1 MDVIVVA
8 LGEMTE
14 PLRLAMLV
22 VGVCTGLII
31 GVIPGLGGLFGMALL
46 IPLSFG
52 LDSYSAIALLLGMAS
67 VTTTS
72 DTIPAVLIGVPG
84 TVGAMATV
92 IDGHALAKR
101 GEAGRAL
108 GAAYSASLLGGLFGA
123 FVLAVSLPL
132 LKPLVLMLRTPD
144 FLAITLLGLSLVALL
159 VGRDPLKGFAAAGAG
174 LVLSFVGLDDQ
185 TAAHR
190 WTFGQVYLW
199 DGLPLGAVFLGL
211 FGVPEVAAIMSRK
224 SIAEPGSAVTTG
236 VRDGIVET
244 LREWRL
250 VLQCSGI
257 GALLGALPGV
267 GLSVVSWIA
276 YGFAKRN
283 RGDGPEF
290 GEGNIRGVIGP
301 ESANNANEGGSLIP
315 TIALGIPGGAGTALL
330 LGALI
335 VHGIVPGPHMLE
347 ANASVTVAM
356 IFSLAAANVVGAG
369 ICLALS
375 NPLSKVATVGSH
387 IIAPIALVFVI
398 LGAFQS
404 SASVEDVVVL
414 ACFGLVGMF
423 MKARGWPR
431 PALALGFVLG
441 ELVERNFFLSWQ
453 IFGWSTFVRPSFVL
467 VVLLLAFQVAWR
479 LVGRGKA
486 AQPAAPEQRGGFWS
500 AVVVFAFAGYIL
512 LTARSLPAEAALF
525 PSITAVF
532 LVIVAMFMLVRAV
545 APASGGSVAEAQG
558 GVAADP
564 LMTRPGAAVVMGI
577 PAFLAGLFLFGPLL
591 SSGLLVA
598 ATMRWGGE
606 TPARSAAAGV
616 IVATVVHLVFDRLI
630 STPWPR
636 SLLDVALSA
645 FA

>member
-1 MDVIVVA
+1 MDVILAA
-8 LGEMTE
+8 LAEMME
-14 PLRLAMLV
+14 PLRLVMLL

-46 IPLSFG
+46 IPMSFG
-52 LDSYSAIALLLGMAS
+52 LDPYSAIALLLGMSS

-92 IDGHALAKR
+92 IDGHALAKQNQ
-101 GEAGRAL
+101 AGRAL

-123 FVLAVSLPL
+123 FVLAVSLPI

-174 LVLSFVGLDDQ
+174 VILSFVGVDDQ

-190 WTFGQVYLW
+190 WTFGQIYLW
-199 DGLPLGAVFLGL
+199 EGLPLGALFLGL
-211 FGVPEVAAIMSRK
+211 FGIPEVASIMSRK
-224 SIAEPGSAVTTG
+224 SVAEPGATVTTG
-236 VRDGIVET
+236 VRDGIWNT

-276 YGFAKRN
+276 YGFAKRK

-301 ESANNANEGGSLIP
+301 ESANNANDGGSLIP

-356 IFSLAAANVVGAG
+356 IFSLAMANVVGAG

-375 NPLSKVATVGSH
+375 NPLSRIASVGSH

-404 SASVEDVVVL
+404 SASVHDVVVL
-414 ACFGLVGMF
+414 LCFGVVGMV

-453 IFGWSTFVRPSFVL
+453 IFGWSTFVRPSFLL
-467 VVLLLAFQVAWR
+467 VVVLLAFQIGWNLTAR
-479 LVGRGKA
+479 SRRGIA
-486 AQPAAPEQRGGFWS
+486 AVPVVPRSLWS
-500 AVVVFAFAGYIL
+500 AFAVFAFAGCVL
-512 LTARSLPAEAALF
+512 LTAQALPPAAALF

-532 LVIVAMFMLVRAV
+532 LLIVAVLMLFSALMQAR
-545 APASGGSVAEAQG
+545 SGGIAAAGGSPVAEP
-558 GVAADP
+558 V
-564 LMTRPGAAVVMGI
+564 MTWASATVVMGI
-577 PAFLAGLFLFGPLL
+577 PVFLAGLFLFGPLL
-591 SSGLLVA
+591 SSGILVA
-598 ATMRWGGE
+598 ATMFRGGE
-606 TPARSAAAGV
+606 NLARSASAGT
-616 IVATVVHLVFDRLI
+616 IVALVVHLIFDRLI

-636 SLLDVALSA
+636 NLLETVWSA

>member
-1 MDVIVVA
+1 MDIIGAA
-8 LGEMTE
+8 LAEMLE
-14 PLRLAMLV
+14 PLRLAMLF
-22 VGVCTGLII
+22 VGVCTGLLI

-52 LDSYSAIALLLGMAS
+52 LDTYSAIALLLGMSS

-84 TVGAMATV
+84 TVGSMATV
-92 IDGHALAKR
+92 IDGHALAR
-101 GEAGRAL
+101 RNEAGRAL

-123 FVLAVSLPL
+123 VILAASLPL
-132 LKPLVLMLRTPD
+132 LKPLLLMLRTPD

-174 LVLSFVGLDDQ
+174 LILSFVGVDNQ

-199 DGLPLGAVFLGL
+199 EGLPLGALFLGL
-211 FGVPEVAAIMSRK
+211 FGIPEVASMMSRK
-224 SIAEPGSAVTTG
+224 AIADRG
-236 VRDGIVET
+236 VLVVGGVSEGIRNT

-276 YGFAKRN
+276 YGFARRH
-283 RGDGPEF
+283 RGSGPDF

-356 IFSLAAANVVGAG
+356 IFSLAVANVFGAG

-375 NPLSKVATVGSH
+375 NPLSRVATVGSH
-387 IIAPIALVFVI
+387 IIGPIALVFVI

-404 SASVEDVVVL
+404 SASVQDIVVL
-414 ACFGLVGMF
+414 LCFGIVGML
-423 MKARGWPR
+423 MKAREWPR

-453 IFGWSTFVRPSFVL
+453 IFGWSTFLRPSFLL
-467 VVLLLAFQVAWR
+467 VALLLAGQILWH
-479 LVGRGKA
+479 LSGRGRRGSA
-486 AQPAAPEQRGGFWS
+486 LPSSPPGSVWNAILVFSIGGF
-500 AVVVFAFAGYIL
+500 VL
-512 LTARSLPAEAALF
+512 LTAQSLPAEAALF
-525 PSITAVF
+525 PSMTAVF
-532 LVIVAMFMLVRAV
+532 LLLVAAVMLVGALIRRRGEGATV
-545 APASGGSVAEAQG
+545 VPASPPQ
-558 GVAADP
+558 DP
-564 LMTRPGAAVVMGI
+564 VLTPAGAAVVIGV
-577 PAFLAGLFLFGPLL
+577 PGFLAGLFLVGPLL
-591 SSGLLVA
+591 SSGLLVG

-606 TPARSAAAGV
+606 SLARSALGGSL
-616 IVATVVHLVFDRLI
+616 VALVVHLVFDRLI

-636 SLLDVALSA
+636 SMLEMAWSALV
-645 FA
+645 

>member
-1 MDVIVVA
+1 MDVVMAA
-8 LGEMTE
+8 LAEMLE
-14 PLRLAMLV
+14 PLRLAMLL
-22 VGVCTGLII
+22 VGVCAGLVI
-31 GVIPGLGGLFGMALL
+31 GVIPGIGGLFGMALL

-52 LDSYSAIALLLGMAS
+52 LDSYSAIALLLGMSS

-84 TVGAMATV
+84 TVGSMATV

-101 GEAGRAL
+101 NEAGRAL
-108 GAAYSASLLGGLFGA
+108 GASYSASLLGGLFGA
-123 FVLAVSLPL
+123 VVLAVSLPL
-132 LKPLVLMLRTPD
+132 LKPLLLMLRTPD

-174 LVLSFVGLDDQ
+174 LILSFVGVDDQ

-199 DGLPLGAVFLGL
+199 EGLPLGALFLGL
-211 FGVPEVAAIMSRK
+211 FGIPEVASLMSRRA
-224 SIAEPGSAVTTG
+224 IADRGVVVTGG
-236 VRDGIVET
+236 VADGISNT

-276 YGFAKRN
+276 YGFARRH

-290 GEGNIRGVIGP
+290 GDGNIRGVIGP

-335 VHGIVPGPHMLE
+335 VHGVVPGPHMLE
-347 ANASVTVAM
+347 ANASVMVAM
-356 IFSLAAANVVGAG
+356 IFSLAMANVVGAG
-369 ICLALS
+369 ICLVLS
-375 NPLSKVATVGSH
+375 NPLSRIATVGSH
-387 IIAPIALVFVI
+387 IIGPIALVFVI

-404 SASVEDVVVL
+404 SASVGDLAVL
-414 ACFGLVGMF
+414 ACFGVVGML

-453 IFGWSTFVRPSFVL
+453 IFGWSTFLRPSFVL
-467 VVLLLAFQVAWR
+467 VALLLAGQILWH
-479 LVGRGKA
+479 LSGRGR
-486 AQPAAPEQRGGFWS
+486 RGDVLPSSPPGSAWN
-500 AVVVFAFAGYIL
+500 AVVVFSIAGFVL
-512 LTARSLPAEAALF
+512 VTARGLPAEAALF
-525 PSITAVF
+525 PSVTAVF
-532 LVIVAMFMLVRAV
+532 LLFVGAVMLVGALVRPRAR
-545 APASGGSVAEAQG
+545 GDG
-558 GVAADP
+558 GVPANATPDP
-564 LMTRPGAAVVMGI
+564 VLTRAGAAVVMGV
-577 PAFLAGLFLFGPLL
+577 PAFLAGLLLFGPLV

-598 ATMRWGGE
+598 ATMRRGGE
-606 TPARSAAAGV
+606 SLARSILSGV
-616 IVATVVHLVFDRLI
+616 MVALVVHLIFDRLI

-636 SLLDVALSA
+636 SLLGTAASA
-645 FA
+645 VF

>member
-1 MDVIVVA
+1 MAA
-8 LGEMTE
+8 LAEMLE

-22 VGVCTGLII
+22 VGVCAGLVI
-31 GVIPGLGGLFGMALL
+31 GVIPGIGGLFGMALL

-52 LDSYSAIALLLGMAS
+52 LDPYSAIALLLGMSS

-92 IDGHALAKR
+92 VDGHALAR
-101 GEAGRAL
+101 RNQAGRAL

-123 FVLAVSLPL
+123 FILAVSLPF

-174 LVLSFVGLDDQ
+174 VILSFVGVDDQ

-199 DGLPLGAVFLGL
+199 EGLPLGALFLGL
-211 FGVPEVAAIMSRK
+211 FGIPEIASMMSRK
-224 SIAEPGSAVTTG
+224 AIAEPGSGVTTG
-236 VRDGIVET
+236 VREGIGDT

-276 YGFAKRN
+276 YGFARRR
-283 RGDGPEF
+283 RGDGPPF

-301 ESANNANEGGSLIP
+301 ESANNATDGGSLIP

-335 VHGIVPGPHMLE
+335 VHGIAPGPHMLE

-356 IFSLAAANVVGAG
+356 IFSLAMANVIGAG
-369 ICLALS
+369 LCLAFSGALS
-375 NPLSKVATVGSH
+375 RVASVGSH

-404 SASVEDVVVL
+404 SASIHDVVVL
-414 ACFGLVGMF
+414 LCFGVVGML
-423 MKARGWPR
+423 MKAREWPR

-453 IFGWSTFVRPSFVL
+453 IFGWSTFLRPSFLL
-467 VVLLLAFQVAWR
+467 VALLLAGQILWH
-479 LVGRGKA
+479 LSGRGR
-486 AQPAAPEQRGGFWS
+486 RGGVLPSSPPGSAWN
-500 AVVVFAFAGYIL
+500 AVVVFTIAGFVL
-512 LTARSLPAEAALF
+512 VTARDLPAGAALF
-525 PSITAVF
+525 PSATAFF
-532 LVIVAMFMLVRAV
+532 LLVVAAAMLSRALLAARRGGV
-545 APASGGSVAEAQG
+545 AGAGATAAADPASGRGA
-558 GVAADP
+558 
-564 LMTRPGAAVVMGI
+564 AAVVLGI
-577 PAFLAGLFLFGPLL
+577 PVFLAGLLIVGPLP

-598 ATMRWGGE
+598 ATMWWGGE
-606 TPARSAAAGV
+606 GRTRSLVTGAA
-616 IVATVVHLVFDRLI
+616 VALVVHLVFDRLI

-636 SLLDVALSA
+636 SLLETVWSVLS
-645 FA
+645 

>member
-1 MDVIVVA
+1 MDVILAA
-8 LGEMTE
+8 LAEMTE
-14 PLRLAMLV
+14 PLRLAMLL
-22 VGVCTGLII
+22 VGVCTGLVI

-46 IPLSFG
+46 IPMTFG
-52 LDSYSAIALLLGMAS
+52 LDPYSAIALLLGMSS

-72 DTIPAVLIGVPG
+72 DTIPAVLVGVPG

-92 IDGHALAKR
+92 VDGHALAKQNQ
-101 GEAGRAL
+101 AGRAL

-123 FVLAVSLPL
+123 FILAVSLPL

-144 FLAITLLGLSLVALL
+144 FLAVTLLGLSLVALL

-174 LVLSFVGLDDQ
+174 VVLSFVGVDDQ

-190 WTFGQVYLW
+190 WTFGQIYLW
-199 DGLPLGAVFLGL
+199 EGLPLGALFLGL
-211 FGVPEVAAIMSRK
+211 FGIPEVASMMSRK
-224 SIAEPGSAVTTG
+224 AIAEPGAAVTTG
-236 VRDGIVET
+236 VRDGIANT

-276 YGFAKRN
+276 YGFARRN

-301 ESANNANEGGSLIP
+301 ESANNANDGGSLIP

-356 IFSLAAANVVGAG
+356 IFSLAMANVVGAG

-375 NPLSKVATVGSH
+375 NPLSRIATVGSH

-404 SASVEDVVVL
+404 SASIQDIVVL
-414 ACFGLVGMF
+414 LCFGVVGMV
-423 MKARGWPR
+423 MKARDWPR

-453 IFGWSTFVRPSFVL
+453 IFGWSTFLRPSFLL
-467 VVLLLAFQVAWR
+467 VALLLAFQIGWYLIGR
-479 LVGRGKA
+479 RRGGVG
-486 AQPAAPEQRGGFWS
+486 APEAASGGLWNS
-500 AVVVFAFAGYIL
+500 IGVFAFAGFVL
-512 LTARSLPAEAALF
+512 LTAQTLPAAAALF

-532 LVIVAMFMLVRAV
+532 LMIVAVLMLSRALV
-545 APASGGSVAEAQG
+545 SAKGGGIAPAGNGPMPDAV
-558 GVAADP
+558 
-564 LMTRPGAAVVMGI
+564 MTRAGAGVVMGI
-577 PAFLAGLFLFGPLL
+577 PAFLAGLLLFGPLL

-598 ATMRWGGE
+598 ATMRRGGE
-606 TPARSAAAGV
+606 SVVRSVTTGAL
-616 IVATVVHLVFDRLI
+616 VALVVHLVFDRLI

-636 SLLDVALSA
+636 SLLEKALSA

>member
-1 MDVIVVA
+1 MDVILAA
-8 LGEMTE
+8 LAEMME
-14 PLRLAMLV
+14 PLRLAMLL
-22 VGVCTGLII
+22 VGVCSGLII

-52 LDSYSAIALLLGMAS
+52 LDPYSAVALLLGMSA

-84 TVGAMATV
+84 TVGSMATV
-92 IDGHALAKR
+92 VDGHALAKR
-101 GEAGRAL
+101 NQAGRAL

-132 LKPLVLMLRTPD
+132 LKPLLLMLRTPD

-174 LVLSFVGLDDQ
+174 VILSFVGVDDQ

-199 DGLPLGAVFLGL
+199 GGLPLGAVFLGL
-211 FGVPEVAAIMSRK
+211 FGIPEVASIMSRGA
-224 SIAEPGSAVTTG
+224 IAERGAVVVGG
-236 VRDGIVET
+236 VWDGIRNT

-290 GEGNIRGVIGP
+290 GQGNIRGVIGP
-301 ESANNANEGGSLIP
+301 ESANNANDGGSLIP

-335 VHGIVPGPHMLE
+335 VHGVVPGPHMLE

-356 IFSLAAANVVGAG
+356 IFSLAMANVVGAA
-369 ICLALS
+369 ICLTLS
-375 NPLSKVATVGSH
+375 NPLSRIATVGSH

-404 SASVEDVVVL
+404 SASINDLVVL
-414 ACFGLVGMF
+414 TCFGVIGIF
-423 MKARGWPR
+423 MKARDWPR

-453 IFGWSTFVRPSFVL
+453 IFGWSTFLRPSFLLVALLLVVQVVWHLAARGRRGKLSLPSEPKGIWSSVVVLAMASFVL
-467 VVLLLAFQVAWR
+467 V
-479 LVGRGKA
+479 
-486 AQPAAPEQRGGFWS
+486 
-500 AVVVFAFAGYIL
+500 
-512 LTARSLPAEAALF
+512 TAKTLPAEAALF

-532 LVIVAMFMLVRAV
+532 LLIIAASMFVRGLISAR
-545 APASGGSVAEAQG
+545 GE
-558 GVAADP
+558 GVATGKTSPEADRVI
-564 LMTRPGAAVVMGI
+564 TRTRAAMVMGI
-577 PAFLAGLFLFGPLL
+577 PAFVGGLLLFGPLVT
-591 SSGLLVA
+591 SGLLVA
-598 ATMRWGGE
+598 GMMRWGGE
-606 TPARSAAAGV
+606 SLVRSAATGAA
-616 IVATVVHLVFDRLI
+616 VALIVHLIFDRLI

-636 SLLDVALSA
+636 SLLEAAGSA
-645 FA
+645 F

>member
-1 MDVIVVA
+1 MDVVLAA
-8 LGEMTE
+8 LAEMIE
-14 PLRLAMLV
+14 PLRLAMLM
-22 VGVCTGLII
+22 VGVCAGLVI

-52 LDSYSAIALLLGMAS
+52 LDPYSAIALLIGMSA

-84 TVGAMATV
+84 TVGSMATV
-92 IDGHALAKR
+92 VDGHALAKR
-101 GEAGRAL
+101 NQAGRAL
-108 GAAYSASLLGGLFGA
+108 GAAYTASLLGGLFGA

-132 LKPLVLMLRTPD
+132 LRPLVLMLRTPD
-144 FLAITLLGLSLVALL
+144 FLAITLLGLSLVAML
-159 VGRDPLKGFAAAGAG
+159 VGRDPLKGFAAACAG
-174 LVLSFVGLDDQ
+174 VILSFVGIDDQ

-190 WTFGQVYLW
+190 WTFGQIYLW

-211 FGVPEVAAIMSRK
+211 FGVPEVASLLSRK
-224 SIAEPGSAVTTG
+224 AIADRGAVATSG
-236 VRDGIVET
+236 VREGIGNT

-276 YGFAKRN
+276 YGFARRH

-335 VHGIVPGPHMLE
+335 VHGVVPGPHMLE

-356 IFSLAAANVVGAG
+356 ILSLAVANVVGAG
-369 ICLALS
+369 ICLSLS
-375 NPLSKVATVGSH
+375 NPLSRIATVSSH
-387 IIAPIALVFVI
+387 IIAPIALIFII

-404 SASVEDVVVL
+404 SASVNDVVVL
-414 ACFGLVGMF
+414 LCFGLVGMI
-423 MKARGWPR
+423 MKAREWPR

-453 IFGWSTFVRPSFVL
+453 IFGWFTFLRPSFLL
-467 VVLLLAFQVAWR
+467 VALLLAFQIVWH
-479 LVGRGKA
+479 LSGRGRRGRTL
-486 AQPAAPEQRGGFWS
+486 APSDPKGVWS
-500 AVVVFAFAGYIL
+500 SVVVSAFASLVL
-512 LTARSLPAEAALF
+512 LTARSLPSQAALF

-532 LVIVAMFMLVRAV
+532 LLLLAASMLTRAL
-545 APASGGSVAEAQG
+545 
-558 GVAADP
+558 VAARDDDVASAGCGLGTAP
-564 LMTRPGAAVVMGI
+564 VLTGGNAAVVVGV
-577 PAFLAGLFLFGPLL
+577 PVFLAGLFAFGPLL
-591 SSGLLVA
+591 TSGLLVA

-606 TPARSAAAGV
+606 GLARSASAGA
-616 IVATVVHLVFDRLI
+616 IVALVVHLVFDRLI

-636 SLLDVALSA
+636 SLLETALSA
-645 FA
+645 LG

>member
-1 MDVIVVA
+1 MDVITTA
-8 LGEMTE
+8 LAEMLE
-14 PLRLAMLV
+14 PLRLAMLFA
-22 VGVCTGLII
+22 GVCAGLVI
-31 GVIPGLGGLFGMALL
+31 GVIPGIGGLFGMALL

-52 LDSYSAIALLLGMAS
+52 LDAYSAIALLLGMSS

-84 TVGAMATV
+84 TVGSMATV
-92 IDGHALAKR
+92 VDGHALAKR
-101 GEAGRAL
+101 NEAGRAL
-108 GAAYSASLLGGLFGA
+108 GAAYSASMLGGLFGA
-123 FVLAVSLPL
+123 LVLAISLPL
-132 LKPLVLMLRTPD
+132 LKPLLLMLRTPD

-174 LVLSFVGLDDQ
+174 LILSFVGVDDQ

-199 DGLPLGAVFLGL
+199 DGLPLGALFLGL
-211 FGVPEVAAIMSRK
+211 FGIPEVASMMSRR
-224 SIAEPGSAVTTG
+224 SIAESGTGVTTG
-236 VRDGIVET
+236 VREGIGDT

-257 GALLGALPGV
+257 GALVGALPGV

-276 YGFAKRN
+276 YGFARRR
-283 RGDGPEF
+283 RGDGPAF

-301 ESANNANEGGSLIP
+301 ESANNATDGGSLIP

-356 IFSLAAANVVGAG
+356 IFSLAMANVIGAG
-369 ICLALS
+369 LCLTLS
-375 NPLSKVATVGSH
+375 RPLSRVATVGSH
-387 IIAPIALVFVI
+387 IIGPIALVFVI

-404 SASVEDVVVL
+404 SASAQDVVVL
-414 ACFGLVGMF
+414 ACFGVVGML
-423 MKARGWPR
+423 MKAREWPR

-453 IFGWSTFVRPSFVL
+453 IFGWSTFLRPSFLL
-467 VVLLLAFQVAWR
+467 VVLLLAVQILWH
-479 LVGRGKA
+479 LSGRGRRDDT
-486 AQPAAPEQRGGFWS
+486 QPSPPPGSVWNAI
-500 AVVVFAFAGYIL
+500 VVFSIAGFVL
-512 LTARSLPAEAALF
+512 LTARTLPAEAALF

-532 LVIVAMFMLVRAV
+532 LLLVAAAMLVRVLIQRRACGSGV
-545 APASGGSVAEAQG
+545 VPASA
-558 GVAADP
+558 AADP
-564 LMTRPGAAVVMGI
+564 VPVRAGGAVVVGI

-606 TPARSAAAGV
+606 SLARSALGGAM
-616 IVATVVHLVFDRLI
+616 VALVVHLVFDRLI

-636 SLLDVALSA
+636 SLLETALSA
-645 FA
+645 LF

>member
-1 MDVIVVA
+1 MDVILAA
-8 LGEMTE
+8 LAEMME
-14 PLRLAMLV
+14 PLRLVMLL
-22 VGVCTGLII
+22 VGVCTGLVI

-52 LDSYSAIALLLGMAS
+52 LDPYSAIALLLGMSA

-84 TVGAMATV
+84 TVGSMATV
-92 IDGHALAKR
+92 VDGHALAR
-101 GEAGRAL
+101 RNEAGRAL

-132 LKPLVLMLRTPD
+132 LKPLLLMLRTPD

-159 VGRDPLKGFAAAGAG
+159 VGRDPLKGLAAAGIG
-174 LVLSFVGLDDQ
+174 IILSFVGVDDQ

-190 WTFGQVYLW
+190 WTFGQIYLW
-199 DGLPLGAVFLGL
+199 EGLPLGAVFLGL
-211 FGVPEVAAIMSRK
+211 FGIPEVASILSRTA
-224 SIAEPGSAVTTG
+224 IAERGAVAGG
-236 VRDGIVET
+236 VGEGIRNT

-276 YGFAKRN
+276 YGFARRK

-290 GEGNIRGVIGP
+290 GQGNIRGVIGP

-335 VHGIVPGPHMLE
+335 VHGVVPGPHMLE
-347 ANASVTVAM
+347 SNAPVTVAM
-356 IFSLAAANVVGAG
+356 IFSLAVANVVGAG
-369 ICLALS
+369 LCLALS
-375 NPLSKVATVGSH
+375 NPLSRITMVGSH

-404 SASVEDVVVL
+404 SASVNDLVVL
-414 ACFGLVGMF
+414 AGFGVVGMV
-423 MKARGWPR
+423 MKARDWPR

-453 IFGWSTFVRPSFVL
+453 IFGWSTFLRPSFLFVAM
-467 VVLLLAFQVAWR
+467 LLAVQIGWYLA
-479 LVGRGKA
+479 GRRKRGPSSAPSKA
-486 AQPAAPEQRGGFWS
+486 RDIWSPAS
-500 AVVVFAFAGYIL
+500 VFAIASFIL
-512 LTARSLPAEAALF
+512 LTGMSLPAEAALF
-525 PSITAVF
+525 PSITATF
-532 LVIVAMFMLVRAV
+532 LLVIAASMVVRGLL
-545 APASGGSVAEAQG
+545 PAGNT
-558 GVAADP
+558 GVAYDGAGPPADP
-564 LMTRPGAAVVMGI
+564 LITPTRAAMVMGI
-577 PAFLAGLFLFGPLL
+577 PVFVGGLFLVGPLAT
-591 SSGLLVA
+591 SGLIVA
-598 ATMRWGGE
+598 GMMRWGGE
-606 TPARSAAAGV
+606 SLVRSAATGAA
-616 IVATVVHLVFDRLI
+616 VALIVHLVFDRLI

-636 SLLDVALSA
+636 SLLEAAGSA
-645 FA
+645 F

>member
-1 MDVIVVA
+1 MDVVLTA
-8 LGEMTE
+8 LAEMLE
-14 PLRLAMLV
+14 PLRLAMLF
-22 VGVCTGLII
+22 VGVCAGLVI
-31 GVIPGLGGLFGMALL
+31 GVVPGIGGLFGMALL
-46 IPLSFG
+46 IPLSYG
-52 LDSYSAIALLLGMAS
+52 LDPYAAIALLLGMSS

-92 IDGHALAKR
+92 VDGHALAR
-101 GEAGRAL
+101 RNQAGRAL

-123 FVLAVSLPL
+123 FILAVSLPF

-159 VGRDPLKGFAAAGAG
+159 VGKDPLKGFAAAGAG
-174 LVLSFVGLDDQ
+174 VILSFVGVDDQ

-190 WTFGQVYLW
+190 WTFGQTYLW

-211 FGVPEVAAIMSRK
+211 FGIPEIASMMSRK
-224 SIAEPGSAVTTG
+224 AIAEPGTGVTTG
-236 VRDGIVET
+236 VREGIADT

-276 YGFAKRN
+276 YGFARRR
-283 RGDGPEF
+283 RGDGPPF

-301 ESANNANEGGSLIP
+301 ESANNATDGGSLIP

-356 IFSLAAANVVGAG
+356 IFSLAMANVIGAG
-369 ICLALS
+369 LSLALS
-375 NPLSKVATVGSH
+375 RPLSRVATVGSH
-387 IIAPIALVFVI
+387 VIAPIALVFVI

-404 SASVEDVVVL
+404 SASVQDVAVL
-414 ACFGLVGMF
+414 FCFGVVGML
-423 MKARGWPR
+423 MKAGGWPR

-453 IFGWSTFVRPSFVL
+453 IFGWSTFLRPSFVL
-467 VVLLLAFQVAWR
+467 VALLLVSQVLWHLA
-479 LVGRGKA
+479 GRF
-486 AQPAAPEQRGGFWS
+486 RGGS
-500 AVVVFAFAGYIL
+500 AVVPVPPGGVSSALAVL
-512 LTARSLPAEAALF
+512 LPASFVLVTARGLPAEAALF
-525 PSITAVF
+525 PSVAAVF
-532 LVIVAMFMLVRAV
+532 LLLVAGAMLVRAV
-545 APASGGSVAEAQG
+545 PAGRRGPVANAATSGGDDAVPG
-558 GVAADP
+558 GSA
-564 LMTRPGAAVVMGI
+564 AAVLAAI
-577 PAFLAGLFLFGPLL
+577 PLFLAGLLIVGPLMA
-591 SSGLLVA
+591 SGLLVA
-598 ATMRWGGE
+598 ATMRRGGE
-606 TPARSAAAGV
+606 SRSRSAIAGAA
-616 IVATVVHLVFDRLI
+616 VAAVVDLVFDRLI

-636 SLLDVALSA
+636 SLLDTALSA
-645 FA
+645 LS